1 MTFANGLRAIL
12 RQDPDVILVGEV
24 RDVETAEIAIQS
36 ALTGHLVL
44 CSLHAA
50 DSIGALHRFLDMGIE
65 PFLVASAVVGV
76 VAQRLVR
83 RVCARCSTEYEPR
96 GEELA
101 FYQSVRGRA
110 PEALPQ
116 MGTGCPRCALT
127 GFYDRTGVFECLQ
140 LDDRLRE
147 LVVRRATHAELRDT
161 AVAGGMR
168 TLQEAGCDVIDT
180 GGTTIAEVMRTVY
193 II

>member
-1 MTFANGLRAIL
+1 M
-12 RQDPDVILVGEV
+12 ILVGEV

-83 RVCARCSTEYEPR
+83 RVCARCSTTYEPR
-96 GEELA
+96 GEEVA
-101 FYQSVRGRA
+101 FYQSVRCSA
-110 PEALPQ
+110 PPVETRT
-116 MGTGCPRCALT
+116 GSGCPRCART

-147 LVVRRATHAELRDT
+147 LVVHRATHAELREA

-168 TLQEAGCDVIDT
+168 TLQEAGCDVIDA

>member
-1 MTFANGLRAIL
+1 
-12 RQDPDVILVGEV
+12 
-24 RDVETAEIAIQS
+24 
-36 ALTGHLVL
+36 
-44 CSLHAA
+44 
-50 DSIGALHRFLDMGIE
+50 MGIE

-83 RVCARCSTEYEPR
+83 QVCARCSVEYEPR

-101 FYQSVRGRA
+101 FYQSVRGGPPPAA
-110 PEALPQ
+110 PR
-116 MGTGCPRCALT
+116 MGTGCPRCART

-147 LVVRRATHAELRDT
+147 LVVHRATHAELRDT
-161 AVAGGMR
+161 AVEGGMR
-168 TLQEAGCDVIDT
+168 TLQEAGCDVIDA